1 MALIL
6 KFNPNTTTFSNS
18 RLIQLINR
26 QTTRYTTEGDT
37 ENVLRY
43 NS

>member
-1 MALIL
+1 M
-6 KFNPNTTTFSNS
+6 KYNPNTTTFSNS
-18 RLIQLINR
+18 RLIQLRNNH
-26 QTTRYTTEGDT
+26 TTRYTTEGDA